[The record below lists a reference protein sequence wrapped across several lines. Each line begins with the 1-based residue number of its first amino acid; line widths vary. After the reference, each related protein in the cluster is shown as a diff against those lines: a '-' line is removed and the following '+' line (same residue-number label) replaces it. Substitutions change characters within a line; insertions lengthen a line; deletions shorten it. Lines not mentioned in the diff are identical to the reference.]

1 MKGCD
6 FMIIFL
12 TTYLL
17 IGVTYLV
24 YSFIKAETIFRFNKD
39 ITEMLSYH
47 DWFGVLCVILI
58 MLLWMF
64 LGILVTTT
72 WPIFVIG
79 SVVMVSINKICKS
92 R

>member
-1 MKGCD
+1 
-6 FMIIFL
+6 MIIFL
-12 TTYLL
+12 VIYLL
-17 IGVTYLV
+17 IGGVYAV
-24 YSFIKAETIFRFNKD
+24 YSFIKAETIWRFNKD

-47 DWFGVLCVILI
+47 DWIGVLGVVLL

-64 LGILVTTT
+64 LGVLVIAT

-79 SVVMVSINKICKS
+79 SAVMASIIKIYKI

>member
-17 IGVTYLV
+17 IGVAYVV

-64 LGILVTTT
+64 LGILITTT

-79 SVVMVSINKICKS
+79 SAVMVSINKICKS

>member
-1 MKGCD
+1 
-6 FMIIFL
+6 MIIFL

-17 IGVTYLV
+17 IGVAYVV

-47 DWFGVLCVILI
+47 DWFGVLCAILI

>member
-1 MKGCD
+1 
-6 FMIIFL
+6 MIIFL
-12 TTYLL
+12 AIYLL
-17 IGVTYLV
+17 IGGVYAV
-24 YSFIKAETIFRFNKD
+24 YSFIKAETIWRFNKD

-47 DWFGVLCVILI
+47 DWIGVLGAVLL

-64 LGILVTTT
+64 LGVLVIAT

-79 SVVMVSINKICKS
+79 SAVMVSIIKICKI

>member
-6 FMIIFL
+6 FMIILL
-12 TTYLL
+12 TIYLL
-17 IGVTYLV
+17 IGGV
-24 YSFIKAETIFRFNKD
+24 YAVYAFTKAETIFRFNKD

-47 DWFGVLCVILI
+47 DWFGVLCVALI

-64 LGILVTTT
+64 LGVLVIAT

-79 SVVMVSINKICKS
+79 SAVMMSIIKTNRI

>member
-1 MKGCD
+1 
-6 FMIIFL
+6 MIIFL

>member
-1 MKGCD
+1 
-6 FMIIFL
+6 MIIFL
-12 TTYLL
+12 TIYLL
-17 IGVTYLV
+17 IGVAYTAYA
-24 YSFIKAETIFRFNKD
+24 FIKAETIFRFNKD
-39 ITEMLSYH
+39 LTEMLSSH
-47 DWFGVLCVILI
+47 DWIGVLIVALT

-64 LGILVTTT
+64 LGVLIIAT

>member
-17 IGVTYLV
+17 IGVAYVV

-64 LGILVTTT
+64 LGILIITT

-79 SVVMVSINKICKS
+79 SAVMVSINKICKS